1 MYQQITDPLENAF
14 LSTTA
19 AALPIL
25 TLLCLIALHRYLD
38 AQGNAHLGVS
48 APYAAFFGVIA
59 AFLVCCLVF
68 RMPVASSSAR
78 VRGSPECGTKRSGV
92 SSVG

>member
-1 MYQQITDPLENAF
+1 MYQQIYDPLGNAF
-14 LSTTA
+14 LSTIA

-25 TLLCLIALHRYLD
+25 TLLYFIALHRNRD
-38 AQGNAHLGVS
+38 AQGNLHLGVS

-68 RMPVASSSAR
+68 RMRVASTR